1 MAIVE
6 THDLTKVFNGRTA
19 VNRLTLTIEEDELFG
34 LLGPNGAGK
43 STTIAMLSTILQPTR
58 GTAIIRGYDIKKQ
71 PKEVRR
77 IIGVVPQEGSIYD
90 DLTALENLFYF
101 GKLYGVE
108 GEDLR
113 KRAGKLLELVQLKD
127 RANDRVKTFSSG
139 MKHRLNLV
147 VGLVHRPQLLFL
159 DEPTTGLDPAARLAI
174 WEFIKQLQTEGV
186 TILLTT
192 HYMEEADHLCDRVA
206 IMDQG
211 EIIALGTPAELK
223 RSIGKLEVIELKAAG
238 VPSTI
243 LKKLRKLKNIKKVA
257 RTPEGVRLLTPIADA
272 ALSQVVQ
279 VATKVG
285 VHVETLNIVQPT
297 LEDVFIKLTGKTL
310 RD

>member
-6 THDLTKVFNGRTA
+6 THDLTKVFNGRKA
-19 VNRLTLTIEEDELFG
+19 VNRLTLTIEEGELFG

-43 STTIAMLSTILQPTR
+43 STTIAMLSTILQPTQ
-58 GTAIIRGYDIKKQ
+58 GTAIIKGYDIRKQ

-101 GKLYGVE
+101 GKLHGVE
-108 GEDLR
+108 GKDLR

-139 MKHRLNLV
+139 MKHRLNLA
-147 VGLVHRPQLLFL
+147 VGLVHGPRLLFL
-159 DEPTTGLDPAARLAI
+159 DEPTTGLDPAARLVI
-174 WEFIKQLQTEGV
+174 WEFVKQLQAEGV

-192 HYMEEADHLCDRVA
+192 HYMEEADYLCNRVA
-206 IMDQG
+206 IMDRG

-238 VPSTI
+238 LPSTA
-243 LKKLRKLKNIKKVA
+243 LKKLRKLKNIKKVT
-257 RTPEGVRLLTPIADA
+257 RTPESVRLLTPIADA
-272 ALSQVVQ
+272 ALGQVVQ

-310 RD
+310 RN